1 VELVEIITKDKVDK
15 EVKVKGVEVKDK
27 EAEVDQTVDQEEV
40 DQVHLDQEVML
51 QDLEGIK
58 DQQAQEEHL
67 TGVQEDLP
75 HHQGEVLHLEDQEV
89 DMQEVQL
96 ALEAHLE
103 EVPHQE
109 VQEVHLLDTLVAV
122 HLEVLEEVPEAAH
135 QGVPEGALLVGL
147 GVPQALVVVEV
158 VQALNLD
165 ILHLLAPVQVDHL
178 EEALKEIIMTDKD
191 LSVVPTVLVIMIV
204 VLLLLILDM
213 EPLAVEEKDFQEQ
226 EAFLLLDS
234 IPGMPVNLTYQK

>member
-1 VELVEIITKDKVDK
+1 M
-15 EVKVKGVEVKDK
+15 G
-27 EAEVDQTVDQEEV
+27 
-40 DQVHLDQEVML
+40 L

-58 DQQAQEEHL
+58 DQQAQEEHPPA
-67 TGVQEDLP
+67 VQEDLP
-75 HHQGEVLHLEDQEV
+75 HHQGEVLRLEDQEV

-122 HLEVLEEVPEAAH
+122 H

-158 VQALNLD
+158 VQALKLD
-165 ILHLLAPVQVDHL
+165 TLHLLAPVQVDHL
-178 EEALKEIIMTDKD
+178 EEALKEIIMMDKD
-191 LSVVPTVLVIMIV
+191 LSVVPTVLVIMIL

-234 IPGMPVNLTYQK
+234 IPGMPVNLAYQK

>member
-1 VELVEIITKDKVDK
+1 MELVEIITKDKVDK

-75 HHQGEVLHLEDQEV
+75 HHQGEVLRLEDQEV

>member
-1 VELVEIITKDKVDK
+1 MGELEEIITKDKVDK
-15 EVKVKGVEVKDK
+15 EVKVKGVKDK
-27 EAEVDQTVDQEEV
+27 EAEVDQEEV
-40 DQVHLDQEVML
+40 DQVHLDQEEML

-58 DQQAQEEHL
+58 DQQAQEVHPPA
-67 TGVQEDLP
+67 VQEDLP
-75 HHQGEVLHLEDQEV
+75 HHQGEVLRLEDQEV

-96 ALEAHLE
+96 ALE
-103 EVPHQE
+103 
-109 VQEVHLLDTLVAV
+109 VHLLDTLVAV
-122 HLEVLEEVPEAAH
+122 RLEVLEEVPEAAH

-158 VQALNLD
+158 VQALKLD
-165 ILHLLAPVQVDHL
+165 TLHLLAPVQVDHL
-178 EEALKEIIMTDKD
+178 EEALKEIIMMDKD
-191 LSVVPTVLVIMIV
+191 LSVVPTVLVIMIL

-234 IPGMPVNLTYQK
+234 IPGMPVNLAYQK

>member
-1 VELVEIITKDKVDK
+1 MGELEEIITKDKVDK
-15 EVKVKGVEVKDK
+15 EVKVKGVKDK
-27 EAEVDQTVDQEEV
+27 EAEVDQEEV
-40 DQVHLDQEVML
+40 DQVHLDQEEML

-58 DQQAQEEHL
+58 DQQAQEVHPPA
-67 TGVQEDLP
+67 VQEDLP
-75 HHQGEVLHLEDQEV
+75 HHQGEVLRLEDQEV

-158 VQALNLD
+158 VQALNRY
-165 ILHLLAPVQVDHL
+165 LAP
-178 EEALKEIIMTDKD
+178 A
-191 LSVVPTVLVIMIV
+191 
-204 VLLLLILDM
+204 
-213 EPLAVEEKDFQEQ
+213 
-226 EAFLLLDS
+226 
-234 IPGMPVNLTYQK
+234 

>member
-1 VELVEIITKDKVDK
+1 M
-15 EVKVKGVEVKDK
+15 GHPP
-27 EAEVDQTVDQEEV
+27 A
-40 DQVHLDQEVML
+40 
-51 QDLEGIK
+51 
-58 DQQAQEEHL
+58 
-67 TGVQEDLP
+67 VQEDLP
-75 HHQGEVLHLEDQEV
+75 HHQGEVLRLED
-89 DMQEVQL
+89 
-96 ALEAHLE
+96 
-103 EVPHQE
+103 
-109 VQEVHLLDTLVAV
+109 
-122 HLEVLEEVPEAAH
+122 LEEVPEAAH

-147 GVPQALVVVEV
+147 GVPRALVVVEV